1 MERFSSI
8 LVVIGGEPYDA
19 TMTRAVSL
27 ALKNDASL
35 TIMDVVAPISTSF
48 FAAEAYLP
56 QHLEAD
62 AVAQRRTELMQIV
75 SEYVSTGIEAAVVVR
90 VGNAAIE
97 IVSEVIDSGHDL
109 VIKTANTQTG
119 LTHLLGSVTRA
130 LMRTC
135 PCPVWAIKPSTV
147 ASYHTILAAI
157 DPLADDPEHIDL
169 NDTIFELANSLARNE
184 NAALHLVSVWN
195 IPMER
200 TLRSRLGAQE
210 CDRLIHDAEI
220 QVQQS
225 LDAFLAKHSTGPDQ
239 DSPPI
244 RVHLL
249 RGTASEKIAE
259 VATQSSAELIVMGT
273 VCRSGLAGLFVGNT
287 AEHLLGS
294 VTCGVLA
301 IKPKG
306 FVSPVRVHHTAAE

>member
-19 TMTRAVSL
+19 TMTRAVTL
-27 ALKNDASL
+27 AMKNGARL

-48 FAAEAYLP
+48 FATEAYLP
-56 QHLEAD
+56 QNLESD
-62 AVAQRRTELMQIV
+62 AVAERRNELMQIA
-75 SEYVSTGIEAAVVVR
+75 SQYVATGIEAAVVVR
-90 VGNAAIE
+90 VGNPAIE

-119 LTHLLGSVTRA
+119 LKHLLGSVTRA

-135 PCPVWAIKPSTV
+135 PCPVWAIKPSTG
-147 ASYHTILAAI
+147 ANYHTIVAAI

-169 NDTIFELANSLARNE
+169 NDTLFELAISLARDE

-195 IPMER
+195 VPMER
-200 TLRSRLGAQE
+200 TLRSRLGTQE
-210 CDRLIHDAEI
+210 CDRLIREAES
-220 QVQQS
+220 QVRQS
-225 LDAFLAKHSTGPDQ
+225 LDKWLAKHTPAPNEEL
-239 DSPPI
+239 PPI

-249 RGTASEKIAE
+249 QGTASDKIAE
-259 VATQSSAELIVMGT
+259 VATESAADLIVMGT

-287 AEHLLGS
+287 AEHLLGW

-301 IKPKG
+301 VKPKD
-306 FVSPVRVHHTAAE
+306 FVSPVRVHHTA